1 MSMSSVNFSNLQKL
15 KNGIRDHGSCLPDS
29 DSSSVGTGSELA
41 DRDHD
46 LDDPCLGPGLT
57 HLTPAD
63 MADNIEKASKHGKKT
78 KGRVKIKM
86 EFIENKLRRY
96 TTFSKRKTGIMKK
109 AYELS
114 TLTGTQVMLL
124 VASETGHV
132 YTFAT
137 RKLQPMITS
146 ESGKALIQTCLNS
159 PDIPSDSQHHS
170 RNPDQR
176 MCATGFEETDLSYQ
190 VSDEEALSGK
200 EGRSAIF
207 QVTQVPGAGADAN
220 TNTSNGLLSGAG
232 HTFPMTTYLPTSSA
246 APVTPG
252 TKVSS
257 TAATSLPMS
266 VPQGATI
273 TTLISPTG
281 QALTAGQALSA
292 GMLQVQ
298 PSHSQLQLQ
307 PNAQGQTPSGTPTLY
322 RLQQGTGLAGT
333 ASQMVTALV
342 PSVHAGAATTSTTQH
357 TQSANTVTMLTAPQ
371 SSMSPAGN
379 TNAIATPLMYHTPQG
394 VVYAASPAG
403 TVNTLPEGFFFNY
416 QTAAAAAT
424 HLHQT
429 AHANIEGKNTVTVP
443 GNVPAIQLHVACQ
456 QVTNTSQAS
465 RAMSIQSSSK
475 RARDDVSNSAT
486 PVKIPSLEAKTL

>member
-1 MSMSSVNFSNLQKL
+1 MMEMNFTNLQKL
-15 KNGIRDHGSCLPDS
+15 KNGLNDHGSCLPDS

-46 LDDPCLGPGLT
+46 MDDPGLGPGFT
-57 HLTPAD
+57 QLTPDD
-63 MADNIEKASKHGKKT
+63 MANLEKAANRGKKT

-170 RNPDQR
+170 HNPDQR

-200 EGRSAIF
+200 EGRSTMF

-220 TNTSNGLLSGAG
+220 ASTSNGLLSGAG
-232 HTFPMTTYLPTSSA
+232 HTFPMTTYIPTSSTV
-246 APVTPG
+246 PVTSG

-257 TAATSLPMS
+257 TTATSLPPMS
-266 VPQGATI
+266 VPPGATI

-281 QALTAGQALSA
+281 QALAAGQALQA
-292 GMLQVQ
+292 LQVQ
-298 PSHSQLQLQ
+298 SNPQLQLQ
-307 PNAQGQTPSGTPTLY
+307 PNIQGQTPAATPTVY
-322 RLQQGTGLAGT
+322 RLPQGASLAGT
-333 ASQMVTALV
+333 ASNPVVTAFV
-342 PSVHAGAATTSTTQH
+342 PTPAAAASAATTTTQP

-379 TNAIATPLMYHTPQG
+379 SNALATPLMYHAPQG

-403 TVNTLPEGFFFNY
+403 TVNTLPDGFFFNY
-416 QTAAAAAT
+416 QTAA
-424 HLHQT
+424 HLHPT
-429 AHANIEGKNTVTVP
+429 SHET
-443 GNVPAIQLHVACQ
+443 LHFLDEMHQ
-456 QVTNTSQAS
+456 
-465 RAMSIQSSSK
+465 IQSSKDLLHVTSTPQASDRPLSIQTSAK
-475 RARDDVSNSAT
+475 RPGDDLSTSAT
-486 PVKIPSLEAKTL
+486 SVKIPSLEAKPL

>member
-1 MSMSSVNFSNLQKL
+1 MMEMNFTNLQKL
-15 KNGIRDHGSCLPDS
+15 KNGLNDHGSCLPDS

-46 LDDPCLGPGLT
+46 MDDPGLGPGFT
-57 HLTPAD
+57 QLTPDD
-63 MADNIEKASKHGKKT
+63 MANLEKAANRGKKT

-170 RNPDQR
+170 HNPDQR

-200 EGRSAIF
+200 EGRSTMF

-220 TNTSNGLLSGAG
+220 ASTSNG
-232 HTFPMTTYLPTSSA
+232 
-246 APVTPG
+246 
-252 TKVSS
+252 
-257 TAATSLPMS
+257 
-266 VPQGATI
+266 
-273 TTLISPTG
+273 
-281 QALTAGQALSA
+281 QALAAGQALQA
-292 GMLQVQ
+292 LQVQ
-298 PSHSQLQLQ
+298 SNPQLQLQ
-307 PNAQGQTPSGTPTLY
+307 PNIQGQTPAATPTVY
-322 RLQQGTGLAGT
+322 RLPQGASLAGT
-333 ASQMVTALV
+333 ASNPVVTAFV
-342 PSVHAGAATTSTTQH
+342 PTPAAAASAATTTTQP

-379 TNAIATPLMYHTPQG
+379 SNALATPLMYHAPQG

-403 TVNTLPEGFFFNY
+403 TVNTLPDGFFFNY
-416 QTAAAAAT
+416 QTAA
-424 HLHQT
+424 HLHPT
-429 AHANIEGKNTVTVP
+429 SHANVEGKNTTTATR
-443 GNVPAIQLHVACQ
+443 NVPMPPIQLHVACQ
-456 QVTNTSQAS
+456 QVTSTPQAS
-465 RAMSIQSSSK
+465 DRPLSIQTSAK
-475 RARDDVSNSAT
+475 RPGDDLSTSAT
-486 PVKIPSLEAKTL
+486 SVKIPSLEAKPL